1 MNLGRVKSFLV
12 FQPSS
17 DITCMTVLTLQ
28 LQDIASSGSQLGR
41 GVTLLNPKIR
51 SKTRSSSPQVVSGWV
66 GGALINPAFSKL
78 GREC

>member
-17 DITCMTVLTLQ
+17 NITCMTVLTLQ
-28 LQDIASSGSQLGR
+28 LQDIAFSGSQQGS
-41 GVTLLNPKIR
+41 GSELNPKFR
-51 SKTRSSSPQVVSGWV
+51 SKTRISSLQVVSGWV

>member
-1 MNLGRVKSFLV
+1 MNLGRVKCFLV

-17 DITCMTVLTLQ
+17 NITCMTVLTLQ
-28 LQDIASSGSQLGR
+28 LQDIGSSAGGQQGSGSE
-41 GVTLLNPKIR
+41 LNPKFR
-51 SKTRSSSPQVVSGWV
+51 SKTRTSSPQVVSGWV